1 MIEFIDKNGKSNVL
15 AESMQFPY
23 KTFLSRCFNFLQMV
37 KDGNVFSGQCRK
49 MGFTLLCILTCL
61 SGTYAQKAVTG
72 MVTDNKGESL
82 PGVSVLVKGT
92 KTGTSTDI
100 NGEYNLNVSSQ
111 DILVYSYLGFQSQE
125 IPVNDQTTINVTLEE
140 DVKGLNEVVVTALGI
155 KREKKALG
163 YAMQE
168 VNTDGFLE
176 TKTESVSNMLQGKVA
191 GVQISQSAT
200 GVGGSTR
207 IIMRGMNSLSGNN
220 QPLWVV
226 DGVPIR
232 DDASGASASEWSG
245 SDAAGA
251 ASEINP
257 DDIATISVLKGPN
270 AAALYGSR
278 AQNGV
283 IIVTTKGASQDQPI
297 NITYNGNYSW
307 SQMFGGYDFQ
317 WDYGQG
323 NQGIFNI
330 SSKDNWGPKM
340 TGQMIEN
347 WRKYFYDKDVP
358 DYAMAAQKDRINDF
372 FRTGFNSSNSVSIA
386 GGGKY
391 LASRFSFT
399 DSRNQGITPGN
410 SLNRQYFDLSSNFK
424 YDNFTADAK
433 VTYSRQTMENPV
445 SLGEYGMMQMFTTM
459 PSNIRLSDLQ
469 DNMTIDNIP
478 MNWSGPSNEYVN
490 PYTYI
495 SSMRD
500 DNQKRERLIGMISLN
515 YKFTNWL
522 GITGRT
528 GLDRIQNDNYSYG
541 LRGTNGTNPT
551 YYRSFANLSET
562 NSDLM
567 LNFNKTFDRFAIL
580 ANAGGSIMDS
590 RSDALSANSGP
601 LVLYGFNRLSNGSKI
616 DASDYTS
623 EKQIH
628 SALGNAQFAYNNYL
642 YLDVTARNDWSSAL
656 PSNNRSYFYP
666 SASLSAILSDM
677 LSLPKTITFLKVR
690 GSWAQ
695 VGNDTDPY
703 RLSPSYGFNTTNPS
717 VTWADIG
724 TWKTFDDLKPEKTT
738 SVEFGLDLRLFS
750 NRIGLDA
757 TYYNSNTVNQ
767 IIPLNIPQSSGYTN
781 KFINAGQINSRGF
794 EVSLNTTP
802 VQSRSWRWDLNL
814 NWGTNTSK
822 CVKLYDGITTY
833 TLGSMRI
840 GEIDVIE
847 GKKYGEI
854 RSKAF
859 VRDDKGRIVVDDNGL
874 PIATD
879 EYQTIGNISPDWTG
893 SITNRLQ
900 YKNFVLS
907 ALIDIRYGGNILSV
921 TDALAT
927 AAGTSQRTLAGRD
940 GMVVN
945 GVTQDGQVNTKSV
958 SAEQYWQSV
967 GGAYGIGEA
976 FLYSGTYAK
985 LREVSFGYNLPKSL
999 LQKKYF
1005 VKGAKISLVGR
1016 DLFYLKKNTP
1026 GTDPEGAS
1034 IRDDWAQG
1042 FELNALP
1049 STRTFGFNLSLTF

>member
-1 MIEFIDKNGKSNVL
+1 MSSYYLSISKKSLVL
-15 AESMQFPY
+15 ILAIFFCSFTEMQG
-23 KTFLSRCFNFLQMV
+23 V
-37 KDGNVFSGQCRK
+37 
-49 MGFTLLCILTCL
+49 TL
-61 SGTYAQKAVTG
+61 TG
-72 MVTDNKGESL
+72 RVTDKQGEGM
-82 PGVSVLVKGT
+82 PGVSIAVKGST
-92 KTGTSTDI
+92 SGTITDSDGKYSI
-100 NGEYNLNVSSQ
+100 NISDENTT
-111 DILVYSYLGFQSQE
+111 LVFSFLGFVTQE
-125 IPVNDQTTINVTLEE
+125 INVGKQTVVDVTMGENTMQM
-140 DVKGLNEVVVTALGI
+140 KEVVVTALGI

-168 VNTDGFLE
+168 VNTDGLLE
-176 TKTESVSNMLQGKVA
+176 TKSESVSNMLQGKVA
-191 GVQISQSAT
+191 GVQINQSAT

-226 DGVPIR
+226 NGVPIR
-232 DDASGASASEWSG
+232 DDSGASLSEYG
-245 SDAAGA
+245 GADAAGA
-251 ASEINP
+251 ASQINP

-283 IIVTTKGASQDQPI
+283 IIVTTKSANQDQPVS
-297 NITYNGNYSW
+297 ITYNGNYTW

-323 NQGIFNI
+323 NQGLFNI
-330 SSKDNWGPKM
+330 TSKDNWGPLM
-340 TGQMIEN
+340 NGQMIEN
-347 WRKYFYDKDVP
+347 WQKYFYGKDVP
-358 DYAMAAQKDRINDF
+358 DYAMTAQKNRIDDF
-372 FRTGFNSSNSVSIA
+372 FRTGFNTSNSVAIA
-386 GGGKY
+386 GGGKN

-410 SLNRQYFDLSSNFK
+410 NLARQYFDLSSNYK
-424 YDNFTADAK
+424 YGNFSADAK
-433 VTYSRQTMENPV
+433 VTYSRQTLQNPV

-459 PSNIRLSDLQ
+459 PANIRLSDLR
-469 DNMTIDNIP
+469 DNMSVDNIP
-478 MNWSGPSNEYVN
+478 KNWSGPSNEYVN

-495 SSMRD
+495 SSQKD

-528 GLDRIQNDNYSYG
+528 GLDRIQDDNYSYG

-551 YYRSFANLSET
+551 YYRSFQNLSET

-567 LNFNKTFDRFAIL
+567 ANFNKTFDRFAIL
-580 ANAGGSIMDS
+580 VNAGGSIMDS
-590 RSDALSANSGP
+590 KSDALSANSGP

-616 DASDYTS
+616 NASDYAS

-628 SALGNAQFAYNNYL
+628 SVLGNAQVAYNNYL
-642 YLDVTARNDWSSAL
+642 YLDITARNDWSSAL

-677 LSLPKTITFLKVR
+677 FSLPKQISFLKVR

-695 VGNDTDPY
+695 VGNDTEPY

-717 VTWADIG
+717 VTWADVG

-781 KFINAGQINSRGF
+781 EFINAGQINSSGF
-794 EVSLNTTP
+794 EVMLNTTP

-814 NWGTNTSK
+814 NWGTNKSK

-840 GEIDVIE
+840 AEIDVIE
-847 GKKYGEI
+847 GEKYGEI

-859 VRDDKGRIVVDDNGL
+859 VRDDKGRVVVDDNGL

-879 EYQTIGNISPDWTG
+879 QYKDLGNISPDWTG

-900 YKNFVLS
+900 YKNLVLS

-921 TDALAT
+921 TDALST
-927 AAGTSQRTLAGRD
+927 ASGTSRRTLAGRD
-940 GMVVN
+940 GMVVD
-945 GVTQDGQVNTKSV
+945 GVTQDGQVNTKQITS
-958 SAEQYWQSV
+958 EQYWQSV

-976 FLYSGTYAK
+976 FLYSGTYVK
-985 LREVSFGYNLPKSL
+985 LREVSLGYNLPKHL
-999 LQKKYF
+999 LQKTYF
-1005 VKGAKISLVGR
+1005 VKGAKISFVGR
-1016 DLFYLKKNTP
+1016 DLFYFKKCTP

-1034 IRDDWAQG
+1034 VRDDWAQG